1 MKVILK
7 SYTKI
12 IILFFISIKAYGFN
26 NDSSIVKYANTIKA
40 EDLKKHLYTI
50 ASEDFEGRETG
61 MEGQRKAA
69 DYLTNYFSNLGL
81 KPGNNG
87 SFLQN
92 FPLISYIPEGV
103 KLEINGNKYTPG
115 IDFSYF
121 LTNFNDSVLLNKD
134 ILFLGYGIQDTLYN
148 DYNNIDVNN
157 KLLVVLDGEPIN
169 EGKYLLTGNEEPSE
183 WSINFKKKIY
193 KSYEK
198 GALGILIIKNLL
210 PENVKHFMD
219 KNRMKLDVEE
229 KTTKTIYSFFINK
242 ELGNNLL
249 SQANTSIEK
258 VQDKINKTG
267 KTQNFKIKS
276 NVKIEVKSAIR
287 RLDSDNVMAFIEGT
301 DLKDEVLVLTAHYDH
316 LGIKDGEVFVGA
328 DDDGS
333 GTVTLMELAE
343 AFINAKKEGN
353 GPRRSIL
360 FMPLSGEEKGLLGS
374 EYYSQNPVYPFSNI
388 IADLNIDMIG
398 RVDNTHRNDSDFIYL
413 IGSDKLSSELHQIS
427 ENANNKYTNLKL
439 DYTYNKPGDPNRF
452 YYRSDHY
459 NFAKHNVPII
469 FYFNGVHDDYHKVTD
484 TPDKIAYGLMEKRA
498 KLVFYTAWELVNR
511 KERIK
516 LDLVNDLNKDN

>member
-1 MKVILK
+1 MKTHI
-7 SYTKI
+7 KI
-12 IILFFISIKAYGFN
+12 IVFFFISINAYAIN
-26 NDSSIVKYANTIKA
+26 NDSTIVKYANSIKA
-40 EDLKKHLYTI
+40 ADLKKHLYTI
-50 ASEDFEGRETG
+50 ASKDFEGRETG
-61 MEGQRKAA
+61 MQGQKKAA
-69 DYLTNYFSNLGL
+69 NYLINYFKDLGL
-81 KPGNNG
+81 KPGNKE
-87 SFLQN
+87 SYSQT
-92 FPLISYIPEGV
+92 FPLIKYIPEGV
-103 KLEINGNKYTPG
+103 KLEINDKRFIPG

-121 LTNFNDSVLLNKD
+121 LTNFNDSVLTNKD
-134 ILFLGYGIQDTLYN
+134 ILFLGYGIDDSLYN
-148 DYNNIDVNN
+148 DYKNIDVKN

-169 EGKYLLTGNEEPSE
+169 EGKYLLTGNAEPSD
-183 WSINFKKKIY
+183 WTINNRKKIY

-198 GALGILIIKNLL
+198 GALGILIIKNFL
-210 PENVKHFMD
+210 PENVKHLMD

-229 KTTKTIYSFFINK
+229 KINKSIYSFFINRQ
-242 ELGNNLL
+242 LGNNLL
-249 SQANTSIEK
+249 NISNTSIEK
-258 VQDKINKTG
+258 VQEKINKTG
-267 KTQNFKIKS
+267 KTESFSIKAT
-276 NVKIEVKSAIR
+276 VKIEVESAIK
-287 RLDSDNVMAFIEGT
+287 RLDSENVMAFIEGT
-301 DLKDEVLVLTAHYDH
+301 DLKNEILVLTAHYDH
-316 LGIKDGEVFVGA
+316 LGIKDGEIFVGA

-333 GTVTLMELAE
+333 GTVAIMELAE

-398 RVDNTHRNDSDFIYL
+398 RVDDIHRNDSDFIYL

-427 ENANNKYTNLKL
+427 ENANKKYTNLKL
-439 DYTYNKPGDPNRF
+439 DYTFNKPSDPNRF

-469 FYFNGVHDDYHKVTD
+469 FYFNGVHNDYHKSID
-484 TPDKIAYGLMEKRA
+484 TPDKIEYNLMEKRA
-498 KLVFYTAWELVNR
+498 KLVFYTAWELANR